1 MCRKD
6 WGWAGGDSKVGWPL
20 RKLSR
25 WSRYEVVK
33 VHCYVGQVLL
43 SGHQER
49 SKHAKVIFKI
59 EEMPV

>member
-1 MCRKD
+1 M
-6 WGWAGGDSKVGWPL
+6 GWPL

-33 VHCYVGQVLL
+33 VHCYAGQVLL